1 MHPALM
7 DDWDRHWTDIAS
19 TTEAGPT
26 PKYRTRLILKLL
38 ELGRFPGQ
46 AQLVDLGSGLGDFAA
61 AARANSAGADIV
73 GLELS
78 RTGVEIGSRKV
89 PSARFYQRNLL
100 KPVQPGDTSGICATH
115 AVCSEVLEHLD
126 DPLVFLR
133 NAVQYMGP
141 DCRLIATVPGGPS
154 SAFARHIGHRRHYRP
169 ADLRKLLEQ
178 AGFIVERVAGYG
190 FPFFNLFRMLAT
202 LRGKRLIQ
210 DVSVPASEAPLHVR
224 LGCVVFDVLFRLNLS
239 FWGWQTVAVARWPG
253 NPPTESAKKAE

>member
-7 DDWDRHWTDIAS
+7 DDWDRHWSDIAS

-26 PKYRTRLILKLL
+26 PKYRTRLILQLL
-38 ELGRFPGQ
+38 ELDRFPGR
-46 AQLVDLGSGLGDFAA
+46 AQLLDLGSGLGDFAA
-61 AARANSAGADIV
+61 AVQASFPGVDVV

-78 RTGVEIGSRKV
+78 RTGVDIASRKV
-89 PSARFYQRNLL
+89 PSARFHQRNLL
-100 KPVQPGDTSGICATH
+100 APAQPGDSDGIRATH

-133 NAVQYMGP
+133 NAIAYLAP
-141 DCRLIATVPGGPS
+141 DCRLIVTVPGGPS

-169 ADLRKLLEQ
+169 RELRELLEA
-178 AGFIVERVAGYG
+178 AGFVVERAAGYG
-190 FPFFNLFRMLAT
+190 FPFFNLFRLLAT

-210 DVSVPASEAPLHVR
+210 DVSVPASQAPLHVR
-224 LGCVVFDVLFRLNLS
+224 VGCIVFDVLFRMNLS

-253 NPPTESAKKAE
+253 NPSTESAKRAE